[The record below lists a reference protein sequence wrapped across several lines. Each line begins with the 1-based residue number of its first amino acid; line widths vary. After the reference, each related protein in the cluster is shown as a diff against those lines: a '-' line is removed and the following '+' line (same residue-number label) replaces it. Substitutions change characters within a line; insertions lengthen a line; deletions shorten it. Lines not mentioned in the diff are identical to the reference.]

1 MTLGDYRPK
10 AISEWGDVDGH
21 IDDCGWRSTTMLANK
36 ASRGA
41 YPATQAES
49 EKLGQG
55 ASSITDNNTALG
67 REYGWHAQP
76 YDGDMPGFLKL
87 LTPGRGALVQGY
99 YAGLPVHYQ
108 RFDPGFAA
116 KGSQSRHATYVQR
129 EPDGRIWWID
139 PLFHGEPGY
148 AGEYIT
154 AAALSAY
161 ATTYHTKVLALLAL
175 EGSHD
180 PSQSG
185 PAIPEAPVSTFT
197 PKPGLLKVGSGTP
210 IYDAP
215 DLSRT
220 PIGRFTSDSAHT
232 ERLGEIAGWRVA
244 VVAIGTQTLAAWLPG
259 DGGPT
264 APPLVD
270 IEPGP
275 PTAPDCSAARAAGF
289 EDAIAQGTAALAALK
304 PKARP

>member
-1 MTLGDYRPK
+1 
-10 AISEWGDVDGH
+10 
-21 IDDCGWRSTTMLANK
+21 MLANK

-41 YPATQAES
+41 HPATLDES
-49 EKLGQG
+49 KRLGQG
-55 ASSITDNNTALG
+55 ASSTTDNNTALG

-87 LTPGRGALVQGY
+87 LTPGMGAAIQGY

-108 RFDPGFAA
+108 RFDPGFAG

-148 AGEYIT
+148 SGEYIT

-185 PAIPEAPVSTFT
+185 PAIPEVPVGLTITAIKPAAGTVTVKGPGHSAIRVSDGLFDPVAAGTVKQAVYAGVLAAVPGHPGVAGPVYGVGDTEAVLLASEVTFT
-197 PKPGLLKVGSGTP
+197 PTP
-210 IYDAP
+210 A
-215 DLSRT
+215 
-220 PIGRFTSDSAHT
+220 
-232 ERLGEIAGWRVA
+232 
-244 VVAIGTQTLAAWLPG
+244 
-259 DGGPT
+259 
-264 APPLVD
+264 
-270 IEPGP
+270 
-275 PTAPDCSAARAAGF
+275 APDCSAARAAGF
-289 EDAIAQGTAALAALK
+289 EDAIAQGSAALAALK
-304 PKARP
+304 PKA